1 VTALG
6 RAGGTGTASAGGPRR
21 PGPAGRRL
29 AGFAA
34 AAVVI
39 ALAAAWGS
47 AFGQVA
53 AVRIGVIV
61 LMYVALAG
69 GWNLLGG
76 YAGYMNFGTVLFFGV
91 GAYATAIT
99 SAHWHLNP
107 LATAPLAAL
116 AAVVAS
122 LLIGVASLRL
132 RGGYF
137 AIATFILTL
146 AVQSLALVLGLTH
159 GAQGLFISG
168 LGISPIQAT
177 RVFFDLFL
185 GLAVLAILICW
196 VVERTRWYSALT
208 AIREDEDAAEVL
220 GVPTARYKLTALLTG
235 SAIAGIAGCFY
246 AAQIFYIEPVGTFDF
261 NISLATVVAAVIGG
275 AGRWYGPVIGAVV
288 TQLLAQELFVHVQGV
303 YSQLSYGAL
312 LVIVVLAAPGGIAGL
327 ASRVRRRRPAAGAPP
342 QASPPQAGAQLAA
355 GDGSTDGS
363 PA

>member
-1 VTALG
+1 MTALG
-6 RAGGTGTASAGGPRR
+6 RAGDPGAAAAAGGP
-21 PGPAGRRL
+21 GRRATRRL
-29 AGFAA
+29 VAGLLA

-39 ALAAAWGS
+39 AVAAAWGS

-53 AVRIGVIV
+53 VVRIGVVV

-91 GAYATAIT
+91 GAYTTAIT

-107 LATAPLAAL
+107 LATAPLAAV
-116 AAVVAS
+116 AAAVAS
-122 LLIGVASLRL
+122 LVIGVASLRL

-146 AVQSLALVLGLTH
+146 AVQSLALVLGLTN
-159 GAQGLFISG
+159 GAKGLFITG

-185 GLAVLAILICW
+185 ALAAVTILICW
-196 VVERTRWYSALT
+196 LVERTSWYSALV

-220 GVPTARYKLTALLTG
+220 GVPTARYKLIALLTG
-235 SAIAGIAGCFY
+235 AAVAGISGCFY

-261 NISLATVVAAVIGG
+261 SISLATVVAAVIGG
-275 AGRWYGPVIGAVV
+275 AGRWYGPVLGAVI

-303 YSQLSYGAL
+303 YSELSYGVL
-312 LVIVVLAAPGGIAGL
+312 LIIVVLVAPGGLAGL
-327 ASRVRRRRPAAGAPP
+327 ATMVRQRRRSGAAAAAAPP
-342 QASPPQAGAQLAA
+342 PLAA
-355 GDGSTDGS
+355 GDESRDRS

>member
-1 VTALG
+1 MTALG
-6 RAGGTGTASAGGPRR
+6 RAGDAGAATAAGGRATR
-21 PGPAGRRL
+21 RRL
-29 AGFAA
+29 AGLLGA
-34 AAVVI
+34 I
-39 ALAAAWGS
+39 ALIAVAAAWGS

-91 GAYATAIT
+91 GAYTTAIT

-107 LATAPLAAL
+107 LATAPLAAV
-116 AAVVAS
+116 AAVASS

-146 AVQSLALVLGLTH
+146 AVQSLALVLGFTN
-159 GAQGLFISG
+159 GAKGLFITG

-185 GLAVLAILICW
+185 ALAVLTILICW
-196 VVERTRWYSALT
+196 VVERTRWYSALV

-220 GVPTARYKLTALLTG
+220 GVPTARYKLAALLTG
-235 SAIAGIAGCFY
+235 SAVAGLAGCFY

-261 NISLATVVAAVIGG
+261 SISLATVVAAVIGG
-275 AGRWYGPVIGAVV
+275 AGRWYGPVIGAVI

-303 YSQLSYGAL
+303 YSELSYGVL
-312 LVIVVLAAPGGIAGL
+312 LVVVVLVAPGGLAGL
-327 ASRVRRRRPAAGAPP
+327 ASQVRRRRLGVGEVAPANPP
-342 QASPPQAGAQLAA
+342 PPLAA
-355 GDGSTDGS
+355 GDESRDRS

>member
-1 VTALG
+1 MTAPG
-6 RAGGTGTASAGGPRR
+6 RAGGTGAAAAAGGP
-21 PGPAGRRL
+21 GEPAGARRRL
-29 AGFAA
+29 TGLLTALAVIA
-34 AAVVI
+34 VAAV
-39 ALAAAWGS
+39 WGS
-47 AFGQVA
+47 SFGQVA

-76 YAGYMNFGTVLFFGV
+76 YAGYMNFGTVMFFGV
-91 GAYATAIT
+91 GAYTTAIT

-107 LATAPLAAL
+107 LATAPLAAVV
-116 AAVVAS
+116 AAVAG

-146 AVQSLALVLGLTH
+146 AVQSLALVLGLTN
-159 GAQGLFISG
+159 GAKGLFITG
-168 LGISPIQAT
+168 MGISPTQAT

-185 GLAVLAILICW
+185 ALAVVTILICW
-196 VVERTRWYSALT
+196 VVERTHWYSALL

-220 GVPTARYKLTALLTG
+220 GVPTARYKLTALLIG
-235 SAIAGIAGCFY
+235 SAIAGTAGCFY

-275 AGRWYGPVIGAVV
+275 AGRWYGPVIGAVI

-303 YSQLSYGAL
+303 YSEMSYGVL
-312 LVIVVLAAPGGIAGL
+312 LVIVVLVAPGGVAGL
-327 ASRVRRRRPAAGAPP
+327 AGRVRWRRGAPSAAA
-342 QASPPQAGAQLAA
+342 QTGPPPLAA
-355 GDGSTDGS
+355 ADESTDGS
-363 PA
+363 TA

>member
-1 VTALG
+1 MTALG
-6 RAGGTGTASAGGPRR
+6 RAGGTGTATAGGPGRAAAAR
-21 PGPAGRRL
+21 RRL
-29 AGFAA
+29 TGLIAA
-34 AAVVI
+34 AAVI
-39 ALAAAWGS
+39 AVAAAWGS
-47 AFGQVA
+47 SFGQVA

-91 GAYATAIT
+91 GAYTTAIT
-99 SAHWHLNP
+99 SAGWHLNP
-107 LATAPLAAL
+107 LLTAPVAAV
-116 AAVVAS
+116 AAVVVS

-146 AVQSLALVLGLTH
+146 AVQSLALVLGLTN
-159 GAQGLFISG
+159 GAKGLFITG

-185 GLAVLAILICW
+185 TLAAATILICW
-196 VVERTRWYSALT
+196 VVERTRWYSALI

-220 GVPTARYKLTALLTG
+220 GVPTARYKLAALLTG

-261 NISLATVVAAVIGG
+261 SISLATVVAAVIGG
-275 AGRWYGPVIGAVV
+275 AGRWYGPVIGAVI

-303 YSQLSYGAL
+303 YSELSYGVL
-312 LVIVVLAAPGGIAGL
+312 LIIVVLVAPGGVAGL
-327 ASRVRRRRPAAGAPP
+327 ASQVRRRRPAAGVPAQAAGPP
-342 QASPPQAGAQLAA
+342 PLAA
-355 GDGSTDGS
+355 DGESTDRS